1 MPHSTTGTTSYVLVK
16 YSRAYPTKRTTQ
28 NTQSGSELASEWQH
42 FTNPTIR
49 LMLDVTRSSK
59 ENIESVRLRVLWQ
72 INNETDIGNNNQ
84 PDVVF
89 ASLFFYDNLKH
100 QTLLYD
106 RFSDSCSQ
114 EDLDL
119 LSFSLDSV
127 SLNARKQTL
136 ESLPLK
142 AVYRDTVVGIRY
154 LHPRDVS
161 GEVAVRSF
169 LHFSSN

>member
-1 MPHSTTGTTSYVLVK
+1 
-16 YSRAYPTKRTTQ
+16 
-28 NTQSGSELASEWQH
+28 
-42 FTNPTIR
+42 
-49 LMLDVTRSSK
+49 MLDVTRSSK

-72 INNETDIGNNNQ
+72 INNEPDTGSNNQ

-89 ASLFFYDNLKH
+89 ASTFYDDFKH
-100 QTLLYD
+100 QALPYD
-106 RFSDSCSQ
+106 HFSDSCSQ

-119 LSFSLDSV
+119 LSFSLDAV

-154 LHPRDVS
+154 LHPRDAS

-169 LHFSSN
+169 LHLLSTLRLFRRARPIADSKFLSNRLSKLPNSSILSNRFVLAK